1 MADIGLYKVFYA
13 VAKTGSL
20 TNAAKMLFISQPAV
34 SQAIKQLETQLGG
47 RLFIRTPRG
56 MKLTESIGETMY
68 GYVEKAMDLIK
79 AAENRF
85 YQLKNLAI
93 GTLHIAAS
101 DTIIKYLLLYKI
113 RCFHDLYPQIKLQI
127 TNCTSMESLE
137 LLKTGS
143 ADIAFVNL
151 PIHDDSVAVRECSE
165 IHDCFVAD
173 YRQSALAESV
183 QPLSFIKDYPLIML
197 SSNSNSRKSVTDF
210 CSLHGVDLAPDIEL
224 GSLEL
229 LSDFAMS
236 GMGIACV
243 TREYV
248 TEALENNKLFEIK
261 TEPALPCRRIGLL
274 TVKNI
279 PLSYAVKE
287 FVNLF
292 PRLE

>member
-1 MADIGLYKVFYA
+1 MADMGLYKIFYA
-13 VAKTGSL
+13 VAKSGSL
-20 TNAAKMLFISQPAV
+20 TKAAKELYISQPAV
-34 SQAIKQLETQLGG
+34 SQAIKQLESQLGG
-47 RLFIRTPRG
+47 RLFIRTPKG
-56 MKLTESIGETMY
+56 MKLTESVGETMFSY
-68 GYVEKAMDLIK
+68 IEKAMDLIK

-113 RCFHDLYPQIKLQI
+113 RRFHELYPQIKLQI

-151 PIHDDSVAVRECSE
+151 PVNDEGIIVRECSE
-165 IHDCFVAD
+165 VHDCFVAD
-173 YRQSALAESV
+173 YRLSSLSETV
-183 QPLSFIKDYPLIML
+183 QPLSFINENTLIML
-197 SSNSNSRKSVTDF
+197 EKKSNSRKIVDDF
-210 CSLHGVDLAPDIEL
+210 CKQCGVEPAPDIEL

-236 GMGIACV
+236 GLGIACV

-248 TEALENNKLFEIK
+248 TEELESGKLFEIR
-261 TEPALPCRRIGLL
+261 TEPALPPRRIGLL
-274 TVKNI
+274 TVRNI
-279 PLSYAVKE
+279 PLSFAVKE

-292 PRLE
+292 PALS